1 MRYECVQLPV
11 PGGEIELKVYAAD
24 VPPGDDA
31 PGLRTAVVICGGGG
45 YSHISARETEPIAL
59 RLVAYGINACTVAYR
74 HDPEAHWPVPVQ
86 DVGAAVAWMRSHAP
100 EHHTDPGRIAV
111 MGFSAGGHA
120 AACVGTCWQDAALWA
135 PVGLT
140 PEQVRPNA
148 MVLGYPVITGGA
160 FAHRGSF
167 VNLTGSEDLAVHA
180 RYSLDEHVTAATPP
194 TFLWHT
200 WEDQSVPV
208 ENTLLF
214 ASALHRCGVQGEVH
228 IYPHGCHGAGLCDET
243 TDLDGRHLVPEAVN
257 WPQDAA
263 RFLRDVL

>member
-1 MRYECVQLPV
+1 MLHQRVTLPTGV
-11 PGGEIELKVYAAD
+11 PLDVYAPASPVD
-24 VPPGDDA
+24 PDQRRRGII
-31 PGLRTAVVICGGGG
+31 ICPGGG
-45 YSHISARETEPIAL
+45 YTHLSMREAEPVAL
-59 RLVAYGINACTVAYR
+59 RFAGMGFVTFVVWYHVAPAVFPTQ
-74 HDPEAHWPVPVQ
+74 VQ
-86 DVGAAVAWMRSHAP
+86 DVACAVAHVRSHAA
-100 EHHTDPGRIAV
+100 EYHADPDALAV
-111 MGFSAGGHA
+111 MGFSAGAHV
-120 AACVGTCWQDAALWA
+120 ACTLGVMWQDENLWQ
-135 PVGLT
+135 PLGLRA
-140 PEQVRPNA
+140 EQVRPNA
-148 MVLGYPVITGGA
+148 MVLGYPVITGGV

-180 RYSLDEHVTAATPP
+180 RYSLEEHVTDATPP

-214 ASALHRCGVQGEVH
+214 ASALHRCGVQGEAH

>member
-1 MRYECVQLPV
+1 MLHQRVTLPTGV
-11 PGGEIELKVYAAD
+11 PLDVYA
-24 VPPGDDA
+24 PPFPANPDQRRRGII
-31 PGLRTAVVICGGGG
+31 ICPGGG
-45 YSHISARETEPIAL
+45 YTHLSMREAEPVAL
-59 RLVAYGINACTVAYR
+59 RFAGMGFVTFVVWYHVSPAVFPAQ
-74 HDPEAHWPVPVQ
+74 VQ
-86 DVGAAVAWMRSHAP
+86 DVACAVAHVRSHAA
-100 EHHTDPGRIAV
+100 EYHADPAALTV
-111 MGFSAGGHA
+111 MGFSAGAHV
-120 AACVGTCWQDAALWA
+120 ACTLGVMWQEERLWQ
-135 PVGLT
+135 PLGLT
-140 PEQVRPNA
+140 AEQVRPNA
-148 MVLGYPVITGGA
+148 MVLGYPVITGGS

-167 VNLTGSEDLAVHA
+167 VNLTGSEDPTVHA
-180 RYSLDEHVTAATPP
+180 RYSLEEHVTDATPP

-214 ASALHRCGVQGEVH
+214 AAALRRCGVQGEVH